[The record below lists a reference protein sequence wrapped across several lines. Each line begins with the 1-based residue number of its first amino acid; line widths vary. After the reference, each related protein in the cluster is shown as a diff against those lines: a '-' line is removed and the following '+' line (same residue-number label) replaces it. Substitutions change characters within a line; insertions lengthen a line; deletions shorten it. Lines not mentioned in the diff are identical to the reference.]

1 MIAFGVLIAFA
12 AAVASAFALVFQAQ
26 EARSTSEQEAA
37 RFALLWDLARRP
49 RWLAGT
55 GLLVIAWPLQIVS
68 LSFAPLTVVQPVLAT
83 FQLILVVIARFY
95 LRERV
100 GRTEWLGALAVTA
113 GVTLV
118 IAGAPHR
125 TVTHPDAARVAV
137 PLVLIGV
144 AALVAFAVARR
155 RPRRGLVLAFGAG
168 FGYAWVDFSDKLVS
182 NAFANGKVLVA
193 VVWLVAIAG
202 FGAIAF
208 VQENTA
214 LQRRP
219 AVQVGP
225 VIGAIQEPLPVLM
238 ALAGGVE
245 AWAGGVLRLADLAA
259 GLALAGFGAAVLAH
273 SPAVARTSG
282 PGST

>member
-1 MIAFGVLIAFA
+1 V
-12 AAVASAFALVFQAQ
+12 
-26 EARSTSEQEAA
+26 
-37 RFALLWDLARRP
+37 
-49 RWLAGT
+49 RW
-55 GLLVIAWPLQIVS
+55 
-68 LSFAPLTVVQPVLAT
+68 
-83 FQLILVVIARFY
+83 
-95 LRERV
+95 
-100 GRTEWLGALAVTA
+100 AVTA

-118 IAGAPHR
+118 IVGAPHR

-137 PLVLIGV
+137 PLALIGV

-155 RPRRGLVLAFGAG
+155 RPTRGLVLAFGAG

-182 NAFANGKVLVA
+182 NAFSDGNVLAA
-193 VVWLVAIAG
+193 VIWLVAIAG

-208 VQENTA
+208 LQENTA

-238 ALAGGVE
+238 ALAGGLE
-245 AWAGGVLRLADLAA
+245 AWAGGVVRLADLAA
-259 GLALAGFGAAVLAH
+259 GLALAGLGAAVLAH

>member
-1 MIAFGVLIAFA
+1 MIAVGVLIAFA
-12 AAVASAFALVFQAQ
+12 AAVANAFALVFQAQ
-26 EARSTSEQEAA
+26 EARGTSEQEAA
-37 RFALLWDLARRP
+37 RFSLLWDLARRP

-95 LRERV
+95 LRDRV

-118 IAGAPHR
+118 IVGAPHR
-125 TVTHPDAARVAV
+125 TVAHPDAARVAV
-137 PLVLIGV
+137 PLALIGV
-144 AALVAFAVARR
+144 AALAAFAVARR
-155 RPRRGLVLAFGAG
+155 RPTRGLVLALGAG
-168 FGYAWVDFSDKLVS
+168 LGYAWVDFSDKLVS
-182 NAFANGKVLVA
+182 NAFADGKVLA
-193 VVWLVAIAG
+193 AAVWLIAVAG

-245 AWAGGVLRLADLAA
+245 AWAGGIVRLADLAA
-259 GLALAGFGAAVLAH
+259 GLALAGLGAAVLAH

-282 PGST
+282 PGSA